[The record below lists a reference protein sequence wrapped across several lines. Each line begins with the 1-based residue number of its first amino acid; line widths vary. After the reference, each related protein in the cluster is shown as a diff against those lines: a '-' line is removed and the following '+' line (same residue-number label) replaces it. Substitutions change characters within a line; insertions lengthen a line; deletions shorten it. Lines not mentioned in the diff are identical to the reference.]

1 MDIPLGSFDRF
12 IVYKTWK
19 HDDSVIY
26 HLATWTNITAYFTN
40 LLFPSCKVTVIFLKV
55 QLPEYPDAFNAL
67 GDEGVELSD
76 NVKYGL
82 DDDIGT
88 ELKQKI
94 EMWNSVSSA
103 DIKQFCDKHIDQVEV
118 GIQEAGYFRIHQV
131 SSLSKAKNDAE
142 IILVL
147 FRARTKELQDQQKG
161 LESRHETQD
170 IPLPELYT
178 APLCKE
184 PSKLLFFAMIAFQHQ
199 IEETISA
206 SLNETNM
213 LRD

>member
-1 MDIPLGSFDRF
+1 MHIRAYLPPATLTGNLKHLFFGLLNILRDTGCLQPVPSSSELCSSFSAGLSGRTR
-12 IVYKTWK
+12 VLVQYRRTE
-19 HDDSVIY
+19 SVAQPTLLTVLENY
-26 HLATWTNITAYFTN
+26 RSKLSRMKRPRPRN
-40 LLFPSCKVTVIFLKV
+40 LHRHMQQIR
-55 QLPEYPDAFNAL
+55 QL
-67 GDEGVELSD
+67 
-76 NVKYGL
+76 
-82 DDDIGT
+82 
-88 ELKQKI
+88 Q
-94 EMWNSVSSA
+94 
-103 DIKQFCDKHIDQVEV
+103 
-118 GIQEAGYFRIHQV
+118 HQV

-147 FRARTKELQDQQKG
+147 FSARTKELQDQQKG

>member
-118 GIQEAGYFRIHQV
+118 GIQEAGYFRIVTVVWEPEKGSLPRIAGMHK
-131 SSLSKAKNDAE
+131 LSK
-142 IILVL
+142 IIGCGK
-147 FRARTKELQDQQKG
+147 RSQKPKK
-161 LESRHETQD
+161 S
-170 IPLPELYT
+170 
-178 APLCKE
+178 
-184 PSKLLFFAMIAFQHQ
+184 
-199 IEETISA
+199 
-206 SLNETNM
+206 
-213 LRD
+213 

>member
-1 MDIPLGSFDRF
+1 LTDISSIQLRMDIPLGSFDRF

-118 GIQEAGYFRIHQV
+118 GIQEAGYFRIV
-131 SSLSKAKNDAE
+131 TVVWEPEKGSLPRIAGMHKFIENNWIWKKESEAE
-142 IILVL
+142 EVLRMPFRFITNAALVGG
-147 FRARTKELQDQQKG
+147 A
-161 LESRHETQD
+161 ET
-170 IPLPELYT
+170 
-178 APLCKE
+178 
-184 PSKLLFFAMIAFQHQ
+184 
-199 IEETISA
+199 
-206 SLNETNM
+206 
-213 LRD
+213 